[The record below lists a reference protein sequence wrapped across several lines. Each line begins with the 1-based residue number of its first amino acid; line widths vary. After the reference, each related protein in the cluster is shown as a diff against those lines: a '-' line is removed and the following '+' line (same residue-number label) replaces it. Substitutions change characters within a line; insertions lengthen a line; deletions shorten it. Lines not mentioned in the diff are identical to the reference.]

1 MASSYSYAV
10 FRYVKDAQRDW
21 TVPVGVALWSN
32 DTHETWT
39 RFVSEHEKLPRISKT
54 EDLPYIDLVVRK
66 LKGWLA
72 MGELPYQ
79 SDRLSPGSD
88 QWWQHVRNLLVHKVR
103 ISEPLSVD
111 CHDPDSEI
119 EPLYASLVRPE
130 PSEGS
135 TERIDSLVRRALGES
150 LTGVFRRGTV
160 LGFAGQP
167 VSAMRVFSGTSGDVI
182 VDAANLSTADAPRQA
197 DELVGKLHRA
207 RVNGRGLAPKDRA
220 LWAIVGYVSSP
231 GGLNGE
237 TYLKNWIEQAG
248 EAKAFD
254 LIREQ
259 DQLREAAREAM
270 RHADSSAL
278 TER

>member
-1 MASSYSYAV
+1 
-10 FRYVKDAQRDW
+10 
-21 TVPVGVALWSN
+21 
-32 DTHETWT
+32 
-39 RFVSEHEKLPRISKT
+39 
-54 EDLPYIDLVVRK
+54 
-66 LKGWLA
+66 
-72 MGELPYQ
+72 
-79 SDRLSPGSD
+79 
-88 QWWQHVRNLLVHKVR
+88 
-103 ISEPLSVD
+103 
-111 CHDPDSEI
+111 
-119 EPLYASLVRPE
+119 
-130 PSEGS
+130 
-135 TERIDSLVRRALGES
+135 
-150 LTGVFRRGTV
+150 
-160 LGFAGQP
+160 
-167 VSAMRVFSGTSGDVI
+167 MRVFSGTSGDVI